1 MLAFPG
7 WDYEYKRER
16 FTPAVVRSVI
26 SARATRLVGERAARM
41 SYQVAAGRDSYVAGR
56 DQYFV
61 VDQSASDGW
70 AGAVNEGSYDRERPV
85 FVQYLNPE
93 IRACYGRGYRPQRAD
108 ADLSG
113 VLHATRLAVLSTEG
127 SLVIPASYLF
137 EVPIM
142 ARFLDAVAGLRR
154 AGCIDY
160 ASYVPEIGSYAAH
173 KVREYRGDARNP
185 YAGRVR
191 RMLLEGLAWRP
202 RLQSSAGDIADDW
215 RLAVT
220 RQGIPASWLRSLT
233 ARWPARL
240 GDAETMLS
248 DIPARLDGQA
258 FVGRFVR
265 AAIPVSLTPDEV
277 PGVDFLISRSYL
289 KSYLADLGAV
299 ILADFAF
306 GDLSCG
312 LREVPGLRSRVLSA
326 RRADAALRYAGIY
339 EYVHGMAEWPD
350 LLRLRESPAMGIVM
364 FGVFDGARHDVVRR
378 AALRA
383 RKRYPPM
390 AAVACGEAVARVDI
404 LAEEIMASSGSGPAA
419 GRIPILRTPVEGNT

>member
-1 MLAFPG
+1 MG
-7 WDYEYKRER
+7 
-16 FTPAVVRSVI
+16 
-26 SARATRLVGERAARM
+26 
-41 SYQVAAGRDSYVAGR
+41 YQIVAGHDSYVAGR
-56 DQYFV
+56 DQYLV
-61 VDQSASDGW
+61 VDQSASAGW

-93 IRACYGRGYRPQRAD
+93 IRACYGRGYRSQWAD
-108 ADLSG
+108 ADLSSA
-113 VLHATRLAVLSTEG
+113 LHATRLAVLCTEG

-142 ARFLDAVAGLRR
+142 ARFLDEIAGLRR

-160 ASYVPEIGSYAAH
+160 ASYMPEIGSYSAH
-173 KVREYRGDARNP
+173 KAREYRGDARNP

-191 RMLLEGLAWRP
+191 RKLLEGLAWRP
-202 RLQSSAGDIADDW
+202 KLQSSAGDIADDW

-220 RQGIPASWLRSLT
+220 RQEIPASWLRSLT
-233 ARWPARL
+233 SRWPTRL
-240 GDAETMLS
+240 GDAEATLS
-248 DIPARLDGQA
+248 EIPARLDGQA

-265 AAIPVSLTPDEV
+265 AAIPVPLTPDEV

-289 KSYLADLGAV
+289 KSYLADLGAA

-339 EYVHGMAEWPD
+339 EYVHGMAGWSD

-364 FGVFDGARHDVVRR
+364 LGVFNSACHHIVRP

-383 RKRYPPM
+383 QKRYPLM
-390 AAVACGEAVARVDI
+390 AVGTCGEAIARVDI
-404 LAEEIMASSGSGPAA
+404 LAEEIVVSRPSGPT
-419 GRIPILRTPVEGNT
+419 GFE